1 MINLICLINL
11 FLQSF
16 KVDRETSENLKG
28 FFSSFSK
35 KENSIADPADFSF
48 KAAKPNRIGSENEE
62 RTSFRNRRVEVKLKT
77 QIQNSKE
84 VFI

>member
-16 KVDRETSENLKG
+16 KVDRETCENLKG

-35 KENSIADPADFSF
+35 KENSIANPADFSF
-48 KAAKPNRIGSENEE
+48 KAASRNMLNRES
-62 RTSFRNRRVEVKLKT
+62 
-77 QIQNSKE
+77 
-84 VFI
+84 